1 MYKRIAQIVCA
12 TGLKKIEFA
21 RRLGVSSPFISEL
34 CTGAKKPSE
43 RTIADICREF
53 NVNETWLRTGEGDM
67 FNPMPETQM
76 DEIVKEFGLDDLDY
90 RIIMGYLHLT
100 ESDRTVVKRLIQNII
115 DSNSVKSYMTDA
127 EIEADVER
135 YRRERYARRDANDM
149 EVTSELTPSVSDV
162 MSELAEVKRQNQEMK
177 RQNQEMAQQNREVV
191 RQNKELLT
199 RLEILEKEEDEWER
213 EYTKQNIS
221 PTRSHTQ

>member
-100 ESDRTVVKRLIQNII
+100 ESDRTAVKRLIQNII
-115 DSNSVKSYMTDA
+115 DSNSAKSRMTDA

-135 YRRERYARRDANDM
+135 YRQERYAQRDTNDM
-149 EVTSELTPSVSDV
+149 EITSELTPSPDKELDV
-162 MSELAEVKRQNQEMK
+162 MSELAEVKRQNQEMA
-177 RQNQEMAQQNREVV
+177 EQNREVV
-191 RQNKELLT
+191 RQNKELLA
-199 RLEILEKEEDEWER
+199 RLEVLEKEEDEWER
-213 EYTKQNIS
+213 EHTKQKIS
-221 PTRSHTQ
+221 SARFHTQ

>member
-1 MYKRIAQIVCA
+1 MNERIKLIIY
-12 TGLKKIEFA
+12 TLKIKKVEFA
-21 RRLGVSSPFISEL
+21 RRLKLSQPYISEM
-34 CTGAKKPSE
+34 CSGKTKPSD
-43 RTIADICREF
+43 RTITDICREF

-76 DEIVKEFGLDDLDY
+76 DGIVKEFGLDDLDY

-115 DSNSVKSYMTDA
+115 DSNSVKSRMTDA

-162 MSELAEVKRQNQEMK
+162 MSELAEVKRQN
-177 RQNQEMAQQNREVV
+177 REMAQQNQELT
-191 RQNKELLT
+191 RQNKEFLT
-199 RLEILEKEEDEWER
+199 RLEILEKEEDNEWEK
-213 EYTKQNIS
+213 EQIEQSIS
-221 PTRSHTQ
+221 PTRPHSR